1 MGLLIRGKK
10 NNEKLRRTCQFKGRS
25 HAAPLTGGDKE
36 PILKIKVIIALVLFI
51 VSGGCVSAP
60 GYFGPNKVRPYHM
73 EERLQYKG
81 FSVAKPPNNDWYT
94 IVSEQ
99 YAENCIFRRDTSSSE
114 HSIFVDVSLFT
125 ETADIE
131 NVGDLI
137 QMLSIQ
143 YRTTERI
150 EILKK
155 DIKPSEKFAGICI
168 EYDIR
173 GQDKTL
179 LDKNGQ
185 HYQISYIGFMCVHPT
200 FQGRVVDI
208 GFSERGPIELFEGIL
223 PDDAKQMIESVHVES
238 SPMVTS
244 P

>member
-1 MGLLIRGKK
+1 M
-10 NNEKLRRTCQFKGRS
+10 
-25 HAAPLTGGDKE
+25 
-36 PILKIKVIIALVLFI
+36 KIKVIIALILFLFI
-51 VSGGCVSAP
+51 GGCASAP
-60 GYFGPNKVRPYHM
+60 GYSGPNKVRPYHM
-73 EERLQYKG
+73 EEKLQYRG
-81 FSVAKPPNNDWYT
+81 FSIAKPPNNDWYT

-99 YAENCIFRRDTSSSE
+99 YAENCIIRRDTSSSE
-114 HSIFVDVSLFT
+114 HSIFVNVSLST

-131 NVGDLI
+131 NVDDLI
-137 QMLSIQ
+137 LMLSSQ

-155 DIKPSEKFAGICI
+155 DIKPSYKFAGICI

-185 HYQISYIGFMCVHPT
+185 PYQISYIGFMCVHPT

-208 GFSERGPIELFEGIL
+208 GFSERGPIELFDGLL
-223 PDDAKQMIESVHVES
+223 PDDAKQMMESVHVES
-238 SPMVTS
+238 SPKVTS